1 MLRIQKKHADEMV
14 AHAREEDPN
23 ECCGILGGKHESVSR
38 IYRIANTAR
47 SPYRYLMDPQEQ
59 LNAMLDLERN
69 GCDILA
75 FYHSHTHSAAYPSST
90 DVGMAL
96 QSGWLDVV
104 YLLVSLE
111 DKLNPQIRAFRIEE
125 TGNIVEEEFQIH

>member
-47 SPYRYLMDPQEQ
+47 SPYRYLMDP
-59 LNAMLDLERN
+59 AR
-69 GCDILA
+69 
-75 FYHSHTHSAAYPSST
+75 AAQRH
-90 DVGMAL
+90 AR
-96 QSGWLDVV
+96 SGAQWL
-104 YLLVSLE
+104 
-111 DKLNPQIRAFRIEE
+111 
-125 TGNIVEEEFQIH
+125 